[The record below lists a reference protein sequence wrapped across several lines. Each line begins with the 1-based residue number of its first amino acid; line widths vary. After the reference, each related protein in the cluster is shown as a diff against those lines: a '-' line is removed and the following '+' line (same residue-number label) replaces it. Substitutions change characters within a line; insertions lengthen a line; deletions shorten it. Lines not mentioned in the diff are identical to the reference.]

1 MGTTKTAAAA
11 ATETKVSKFEAQLTR
26 SNKQISKDRAK
37 RIKDAVNDEQ
47 LKLIMDL
54 KAQIRNDE
62 NKLDAMMDLS
72 TSNETTSINV
82 ISPNFDASAFV
93 RTINDLKQRIAIAS
107 EKLAIAE
114 GTLNEW
120 F

>member
-1 MGTTKTAAAA
+1 MAAKE
-11 ATETKVSKFEAQLTR
+11 ATEKIEISKFEAQLTR
-26 SNKQISKDRAK
+26 SNAQISKDRAK
-37 RIKDAVNDEQ
+37 RIKEAVHDEQ

-54 KAQIRNDE
+54 KAEIRNNE

-82 ISPNFDASAFV
+82 ISPNFDPAAFV
-93 RTINDLKQRIAIAS
+93 RTINELKQKIAIAS

-114 GTLNEW
+114 STLNEW